1 MRKITSLLTLILLT
15 VSAVNVTAQNLED
28 YGMTPLITDSTQL
41 SSPHSE
47 STANEGATCILYS
60 LIDNDPATYWH
71 TAWASNVGNATH
83 HYVQV
88 QFTEA
93 ISGDMVLFM
102 QRRAGAANDHPTKF
116 AIDGSVD
123 GENWSIIDTLEI
135 GYKGAGT
142 AEVSPVWKISEPVN
156 YLRFTVYDCKGS
168 DYGFRK
174 YWHAAEMQLYSADGQ
189 GLVMFLLNQL
199 LVKYDEYL
207 PGNGG
212 EFDFGTAPGQY
223 SNTEAWEVFQ
233 KDLIY
238 VFDYMNGEV
247 EEILSAEQAEEL
259 AARIEA
265 NYQAIVDSKIG
276 LPRYADGY
284 YYFATGLQYT
294 NTVSTPVVDENGE
307 PVIDPETGEQQ
318 TETQE
323 THPTKAIYADGIN
336 LKWKTLDE
344 NDCTFLFKL
353 EYNEETENY
362 KVYNCTN
369 DGRINT
375 IAQSKQVTLDNTL
388 DPVESEIAINYSSTN
403 EEQVHIVTISR
414 ADQNSGFTM
423 LHQGGHGGGVNNSGD
438 VVGWEAAAD
447 ASTWYLI
454 PVEEAVA
461 EKMIE
466 DYAPIRDRDAMLA
479 SVAEM
484 ATSGSNML
492 EIARDLQTVE
502 VNMEMP
508 LISEPTQF
516 SSPMTT
522 TDTQC
527 ETIEEVYT
535 YLLDGNTT
543 TYWHSRW
550 EDGDRPNGTHY
561 LQVELTEPEAVNG
574 AAIQF
579 TRRAA
584 ASDHITEW
592 GVYGTNDPEAEK
604 GACEKLGIL
613 TTPYTS
619 NTETILTSG
628 FETKGYKYIRFYI
641 NTTTNNRGYGHVSE
655 FQMYA
660 ATIVANPTS
669 QLVMLGDIAT
679 NLQAAIN
686 AVPSNQADIT
696 VEHYTALKAAYDAF
710 MEKFVDPTDLRTAI
724 ASAKETT
731 KMVVIGTQPGF
742 WSEGAET
749 ELTNAIEAASA
760 YDLGGAYE
768 TAKSEAFIATLAAEK
783 EGLFNKA
790 NKISTDKWYTFSY
803 ATEDMYDTYK
813 WSKSNA
819 IDETSGM
826 GNLFG
831 QYVTAAYRE
840 NPEGDNNDEI
850 IDLNGEDVREG
861 TSMYYTEKTDEDGS
875 LFRFIAVGDT
885 AYVIQNKA
893 TGLYINCAGANNA
906 NVTLSLNPTTFKVS
920 AIGMGECLI
929 SGMSLAGT
937 SVTNLHAQRADHRFV
952 TWEASAAGSNSG
964 IMIEEAEDVADINNT
979 FLRDVRPGK
988 VYAQCYPVP
997 LSTEE
1002 GMYTVAGTFTK
1013 DEKNYVALNA
1023 ITEAAAG
1030 EPFIY
1035 IYGETTDY
1043 TEPAEG
1049 EETVVETVAF
1059 TSGTEIVAEAGTVNG
1074 LVGTFVYQW
1083 VDKGTTVFVNNGV
1096 EGATGEENTDCTR
1109 DVSANTAY
1117 LNFGT
1122 TTVDA
1127 DGTYTL
1133 CLEINGD
1140 INTTGIKDAIE
1151 NVAKAGNV
1159 YDLNG
1164 RLVRSNATL
1173 KDVKAMG
1180 RGMYILNGTKILV
1193 K

>member
-47 STANEGATCILYS
+47 STANEGETCILYS
-60 LIDNDPATYWH
+60 LIDNNPDTYWH
-71 TAWASNVGNATH
+71 TAWASSDGGATH

-88 QFTEA
+88 AFTEP
-93 ISGDMVLFM
+93 ISGSLVLFM
-102 QRRAGAANDHPTKF
+102 QRRKAANDHPTKF
-116 AIDGSVD
+116 VITGSTD
-123 GENWSIIDTLEI
+123 GENWALVDTLEI
-135 GYKGAGT
+135 GYQGSGT
-142 AEVSPVWKISEPVN
+142 SEVSPVWKINDPVN
-156 YLRFTVYDCKGS
+156 HLRFTVIDSKPT
-168 DYGFRK
+168 FRK
-174 YWHAAEMQLYSADGQ
+174 YWHAAEMQLYDANGQ
-189 GLVMFLLNQL
+189 GLVMFMLNQL

-212 EFDFGTAPGQY
+212 SFDFGTAPGQY
-223 SNTEAWEVFQ
+223 SNTEAWETFQ

-247 EEILSAEQAEEL
+247 EEILTAEQAEEL

-276 LPRYADGY
+276 LTRFADGY

-294 NTVSTPVVDENGE
+294 NTVTTPVVDENGE
-307 PVIDPETGEQQ
+307 PVIDPVTGEQQ
-318 TETQE
+318 TETKEIQ
-323 THPTKAIYADGIN
+323 PTKAMYADGIN
-336 LKWKTLDE
+336 LMWKTLDE

-353 EYNEETENY
+353 EYNEETGNY
-362 KVYNCTN
+362 KVYNCAN
-369 DGRINT
+369 DGRIDT
-375 IAQSKQVTLDNTL
+375 VAQSTQVTLDKTL
-388 DPVESEIAINYSSTN
+388 DPVESEIALNYSTTS
-403 EEQVHIVTISR
+403 EEHGYIVTMAR
-414 ADQNSGFTM
+414 ADQNSGYTM
-423 LHQGGHGGGVNNSGD
+423 LHQGGHGGGVSNSGNI
-438 VVGWEAAAD
+438 VGWEATAD

-454 PVEEAVA
+454 PVDETVAQRLIEE
-461 EKMIE
+461 
-466 DYAPIRDRDAMLA
+466 YAPIRDRDIMLTNIA
-479 SVAEM
+479 
-484 ATSGSNML
+484 NMTTEANKAL
-492 EIARDLQTVE
+492 ALCNDVRTQID
-502 VNMEMP
+502 MESP
-508 LISEPTQF
+508 LIAEATQF
-516 SSPMTT
+516 SSPNTT

-535 YLLDGNTT
+535 YLLDGNTS

-550 EDGDRPNGTHY
+550 EDGNQPAASHY
-561 LQVELTEPEAVNG
+561 LQVELIDAESVSG
-574 AAIQF
+574 AAIVF
-579 TRRAA
+579 TRRAVA
-584 ASDHITEW
+584 NDHITEW
-592 GVYGTNDPEAEK
+592 GVYGTNEAEAAK
-604 GACEKLGIL
+604 DACEKLGTL
-613 TTPYTS
+613 NTPFGS
-619 NTETILTSG
+619 NTETVTSSG
-628 FETKGYKYIRFYI
+628 FFTKGYKYIRFYI
-641 NTTTNNRGYGHVSE
+641 NNTVGSGISATRGYGHVSE

-660 ATIVANPTS
+660 AEVTENPTS
-669 QLVMLGDIAT
+669 QLVMLGDVVT
-679 NLQAAIN
+679 NLQAAVN

-731 KMVVIGTQPGF
+731 KVVVIGTQPGF
-742 WSEGAET
+742 WSEGADAD
-749 ELTNAIEAASA
+749 LANAIEAASA
-760 YDLGGAYE
+760 YDLGGVYE

-783 EGLFNKA
+783 EGLFSKA

-803 ATEDMYDTYK
+803 ATEEMYDTYK

-840 NPEGDNNDEI
+840 NPEGENNDEI
-850 IDLNGEDVREG
+850 IALNGEDVREG

-952 TWEASAAGSNSG
+952 TWEANAAGSNSG
-964 IMIEEAEDVADINNT
+964 IMIEEAEEVADINNT

-997 LSTEE
+997 VSTEE

-1023 ITEAAAG
+1023 ITAAAAG

-1049 EETVVETVAF
+1049 EEAVVETVAF
-1059 TSGTEIVAEAGTVNG
+1059 TSGNEVVAEAGTVNG